1 MKLAML
7 STTVAIAALSIAT
20 PVQAENPA
28 HVKQLLATGE
38 CPSCDLSGANL
49 SGAHLIGADL

>member
-1 MKLAML
+1 MKLTML

-20 PVQAENPA
+20 PVQAENPN
-28 HVKQLLATGE
+28 HVRKLLATGA

-49 SGAHLIGADL
+49 SGAHLIGAD